1 MSTEDSA
8 IPGNYGIWDQIRALE
23 WVRDTISAFNGD
35 PNDVTIFGES
45 AGSSSVSILVLS
57 HEANGES
64 SKKSNTDLTKERERE
79 RERERRNID
88 QGYI

>member
-1 MSTEDSA
+1 M
-8 IPGNYGIWDQIRALE
+8 
-23 WVRDTISAFNGD
+23 RDAISAFNGD

-57 HEANGES
+57 HKTNGES
-64 SKKSNTDLTKERERE
+64 SKKVNTDLTKERERE
-79 RERERRNID
+79 VEREGERESGWVGGNID

>member
-1 MSTEDSA
+1 MHDA
-8 IPGNYGIWDQIRALE
+8 
-23 WVRDTISAFNGD
+23 ISAFNGD

-57 HEANGES
+57 QEVNGES
-64 SKKSNTDLTKERERE
+64 SKKINTDLTKERESGWVGGGGGG
-79 RERERRNID
+79 NID